1 MDRKMFLSILAMAVF
16 GFIGIMLLLPEE
28 NRHDDKARLPWLVDQ
43 DAEGRTRV
51 FGLTLGK
58 TSLGEIRALFGEEG
72 EINLFAQ
79 LDGERQASAY
89 RVEAYFEQIYLN
101 RLRADFVFTLLA
113 DQATLAQMY
122 EHGLRISQVGSGAKK
137 VKLDPAD
144 LEVLADL
151 PIASITYLPWK
162 SLDAAIIEKRFGPPR
177 EKRLEPEKGISHWL
191 YPDKG
196 MDLAMD
202 KKGGVVIQYVNPGE
216 FASLVAPLER
226 GKGTPNTP

>member
-28 NRHDDKARLPWLVDQ
+28 NRHDDTARLPWLVDQ

-51 FGLTLGK
+51 FGLALGK
-58 TSLGEIRALFGEEG
+58 TSLGEIRTLFGEEG
-72 EINLFAQ
+72 EINLFAH
-79 LDGERQASAY
+79 LDGERQASTY

-144 LEVLADL
+144 LAVLADL
-151 PIASITYLPWK
+151 PIGSITYLPWK
-162 SLDAAIIEKRFGPPR
+162 SLDAAIVEKRFGTPQ
-177 EKRLEPEKGISHWL
+177 EKRLEPQSGITHWL

-202 KKGGVVIQYVNPGE
+202 KKGGVVIQYVNRGE
-216 FASLVAPLER
+216 FGSLLAPLAAAND
-226 GKGTPNTP
+226 TQDAP